1 MDARADAAL
10 LRWGDWTA
18 RRDRSG
24 LGFPSECVSFR
35 LVAHGAPGSG
45 CVVLADDEVM
55 AIDRCVAGLR
65 DGRPDLF
72 WTAWLWYV
80 LKMPV
85 SVICTKAKCSERTFL
100 RRKAEL
106 LSAITTVL

>member
-24 LGFPSECVSFR
+24 LGFPSVCVSFR
-35 LVAHGAPGSG
+35 QEIRAAGCGSVILV
-45 CVVLADDEVM
+45 DDEVM
-55 AIDRCVAGLR
+55 AVDRCVAGLR

-106 LSAITTVL
+106 LSAITTAL